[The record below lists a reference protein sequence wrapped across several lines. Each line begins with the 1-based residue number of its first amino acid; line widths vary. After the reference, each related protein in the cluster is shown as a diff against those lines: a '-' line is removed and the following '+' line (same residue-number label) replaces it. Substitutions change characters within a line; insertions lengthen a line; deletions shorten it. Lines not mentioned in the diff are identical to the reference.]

1 MSIEM
6 MTWIK
11 LVLSSESTIQ
21 NDRLITMVT
30 GGFMKSV
37 LITLSIFVTLVL
49 SGCQTPQQHRSG
61 VDDQAGTELTAGVV
75 QKEIRIG
82 MSGAEVAAALGSPN
96 IVSTDEQ
103 RREVWIYD
111 RISTT
116 EVYSKSSGYGT
127 LLLIGGS
134 QEAGARSKTQK
145 SFTVIIKFDSE
156 GLVRDFAYHTSK
168 F

>member
-1 MSIEM
+1 MKFITSIL
-6 MTWIK
+6 TLLLAALLI
-11 LVLSSESTIQ
+11 SS
-21 NDRLITMVT
+21 
-30 GGFMKSV
+30 
-37 LITLSIFVTLVL
+37 
-49 SGCQTPQQHRSG
+49 CQSPQAHRAG
-61 VDDQAGTELTAGVV
+61 VSDAEGTELTVGVV

-96 IVSTDEQ
+96 IVTTDEE
-103 RREVWIYD
+103 RREVWVYD

-116 EVYSKSSGYGT
+116 DVYSTSSGYGT

-134 QEAGARSKTQK
+134 RESGARSTTQK
-145 SFTVIIKFDSE
+145 TFTVIIKFDAD

>member
-1 MSIEM
+1 
-6 MTWIK
+6 
-11 LVLSSESTIQ
+11 
-21 NDRLITMVT
+21 
-30 GGFMKSV
+30 MKTVFLMPIIIVASV
-37 LITLSIFVTLVL
+37 LLA
-49 SGCQTPQQHRSG
+49 GCQTAQQHRSG
-61 VDDQAGTELTAGVV
+61 VEDQEGTELTVGIV
-75 QKEIRIG
+75 QKEIRVG
-82 MSGAEVAAALGSPN
+82 MSGSEVAAALGSPN
-96 IVSTDEQ
+96 IVTTDEQ

-116 EVYSKSSGYGT
+116 DVYSRSSGYGT

-134 QEAGARSKTQK
+134 RDAGARSKTQK

>member
-1 MSIEM
+1 
-6 MTWIK
+6 
-11 LVLSSESTIQ
+11 
-21 NDRLITMVT
+21 
-30 GGFMKSV
+30 MKIV
-37 LITLSIFVTLVL
+37 LIYFFSAFTVLL

-61 VDDQAGTELTAGVV
+61 VDDPSGTELTVGVV
-75 QKEIRIG
+75 QKEIRVG

-96 IVSTDEQ
+96 IVTTDEE

-111 RISTT
+111 RISTS
-116 EVYSKSSGYGT
+116 EVYSTSSGYGT

-134 QEAGARSKTQK
+134 RKAGARSKTQK
-145 SFTVIIKFDSE
+145 SFTVIIKFDKE